1 MFTLLS
7 AFKNRYLTQRG
18 QGMVEYAVILAFVV
32 VVAAY
37 FTNANGLGDAIHG
50 VINNV
55 TNKLK

>member
-18 QGMVEYAVILAFVV
+18 QGMVEYAVILAFVAA
-32 VVAAY
+32 VAVY
-37 FTNANGLGDAIHG
+37 FTGTGALGDAIHN

-55 TNKLK
+55 TNKL